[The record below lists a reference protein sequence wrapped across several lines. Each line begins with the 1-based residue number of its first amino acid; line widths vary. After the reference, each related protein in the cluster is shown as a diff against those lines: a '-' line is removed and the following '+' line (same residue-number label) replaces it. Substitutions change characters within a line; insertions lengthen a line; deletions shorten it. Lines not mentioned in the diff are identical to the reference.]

1 MAKINNKCNSNS
13 FYKNLIYIDI
23 LCNNCIFLVFC
34 FYILY
39 IIPFIRR
46 HGQPDGITG
55 ARHADKLF
63 CRDIGCNN
71 RSPYCPPSQASAG

>member
-39 IIPFIRR
+39 I
-46 HGQPDGITG
+46 
-55 ARHADKLF
+55 
-63 CRDIGCNN
+63 
-71 RSPYCPPSQASAG
+71 SAYLGHPCQIL

>member
-39 IIPFIRR
+39 IPPYLGYDCVLLRNSSGYYFRS
-46 HGQPDGITG
+46 DGTFVHH
-55 ARHADKLF
+55 RDRNLF
-63 CRDIGCNN
+63 EAF
-71 RSPYCPPSQASAG
+71 PK

>member
-39 IIPFIRR
+39 IAPFL
-46 HGQPDGITG
+46 G
-55 ARHADKLF
+55 K
-63 CRDIGCNN
+63 
-71 RSPYCPPSQASAG
+71 YSQDEKYLDWYY

>member
-39 IIPFIRR
+39 IPPFMGKRSQKQECSDFYHQR
-46 HGQPDGITG
+46 GDGT
-55 ARHADKLF
+55 
-63 CRDIGCNN
+63 
-71 RSPYCPPSQASAG
+71 

>member
-39 IIPFIRR
+39 IAPLSGVFVPVTYILNMVVC
-46 HGQPDGITG
+46 HV
-55 ARHADKLF
+55 LF
-63 CRDIGCNN
+63 
-71 RSPYCPPSQASAG
+71 PE

>member
-39 IIPFIRR
+39 IPPYFSYKYFI
-46 HGQPDGITG
+46 QPIHT
-55 ARHADKLF
+55 
-63 CRDIGCNN
+63 
-71 RSPYCPPSQASAG
+71 

>member
-39 IIPFIRR
+39 IAPYLGYNGLLLRNSPGHYLRSYGTFV
-46 HGQPDGITG
+46 HYSD
-55 ARHADKLF
+55 
-63 CRDIGCNN
+63 RDV
-71 RSPYCPPSQASAG
+71 SQTFPE

>member
-39 IIPFIRR
+39 IASLMGHYSQRTR
-46 HGQPDGITG
+46 YS
-55 ARHADKLF
+55 
-63 CRDIGCNN
+63 
-71 RSPYCPPSQASAG
+71 SPYYRRMPGAYVGGDDPYLSEGSRPFRT

>member
-39 IIPFIRR
+39 IAPCLGEYCQKQKCPAGNHQR
-46 HGQPDGITG
+46 GDGT
-55 ARHADKLF
+55 
-63 CRDIGCNN
+63 
-71 RSPYCPPSQASAG
+71 

>member
-39 IIPFIRR
+39 IPPYL
-46 HGQPDGITG
+46 GYDG
-55 ARHADKLF
+55 LLL
-63 CRDIGCNN
+63 
-71 RSPYCPPSQASAG
+71 

>member
-39 IIPFIRR
+39 I
-46 HGQPDGITG
+46 
-55 ARHADKLF
+55 
-63 CRDIGCNN
+63 
-71 RSPYCPPSQASAG
+71 ASFLGKYS

>member
-39 IIPFIRR
+39 IAPLL
-46 HGQPDGITG
+46 G
-55 ARHADKLF
+55 
-63 CRDIGCNN
+63 NN
-71 RSPYCPPSQASAG
+71 GP